1 MSLEAL
7 SKTVSVKSIYW
18 RCLGHSEG
26 QKMSAIIKCH
36 SFHMYSETPPV
47 LPPSPTVVMTPS
59 LGCHYS
65 CPPLLGEATFMC
77 ACVFLRGCACSHG
90 CKCTCVRIHIWGWP
104 RTLGCPQEC
113 HLPYF
118 RLCELSKKTRLAG
131 SGIRPFPLPQ
141 SWQAH
146 TTHTQ
151 LLMGILGIKLRSS
164 CLHQALYSPSSSSA
178 LLWEIWNFLQI
189 IWKDF

>member
-1 MSLEAL
+1 MP
-7 SKTVSVKSIYW
+7 
-18 RCLGHSEG
+18 
-26 QKMSAIIKCH
+26 AIIKCH
-36 SFHMYSETPPV
+36 SFHVYSEAPPV
-47 LPPSPTVVMTPS
+47 LPPSPTLVTTPS
-59 LGCHYS
+59 LSSYCSCH
-65 CPPLLGEATFMC
+65 PLLGEATFTCAC
-77 ACVFLRGCACSHG
+77 ACVFIRVCAYSCACR
-90 CKCTCVRIHIWGWP
+90 CTCVQIHMWGWP
-104 RTLGCPQEC
+104 RMLGCPQEY

-146 TTHTQ
+146 MAHTQ
-151 LLMGILGIKLRSS
+151 HLTGILGFKLRPL

-178 LLWEIWNFLQI
+178 LLWKLWNFLQI